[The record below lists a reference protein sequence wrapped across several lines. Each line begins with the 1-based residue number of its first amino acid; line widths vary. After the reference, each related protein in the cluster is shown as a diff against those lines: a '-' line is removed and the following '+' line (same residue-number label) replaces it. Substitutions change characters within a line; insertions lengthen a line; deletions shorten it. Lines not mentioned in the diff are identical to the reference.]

1 MFKHWE
7 KYMKNMTKII
17 KGLVVAAII
26 SAFSFA
32 AYAKDS
38 SDSRKP
44 TRIPVHNWSS
54 QIVMAYVIGGILTD
68 EMGQNVEYVPAD
80 SNKVYESIRIGDV
93 DISHEVWQSA
103 FGKSFDNA
111 RDAGGLLDW
120 GDHEARSLEDM
131 GYPNWV
137 VDKGLCPGLPSWEA
151 LKSADCA
158 KNFATPDSEGK
169 GRWLEGPQT
178 WHQDLMP
185 QRMTALGLDDLWVV
199 KFAGSADALW
209 AEIAAAEK
217 EGRGTI
223 IFNWTP
229 NFTDGSGFTFID
241 FPPYTD
247 GCRPVDGGDGKCG
260 SPDGYLKKAV
270 NENWPKSHPDAAA
283 MFKKLSFTTGQIGA
297 MAAYVDIDKMT
308 HQDAAKKW
316 LKKNKKVWKKFTKK

>member
-1 MFKHWE
+1 MLF
-7 KYMKNMTKII
+7 
-17 KGLVVAAII
+17 
-26 SAFSFA
+26 
-32 AYAKDS
+32 
-38 SDSRKP
+38 R
-44 TRIPVHNWSS
+44 
-54 QIVMAYVIGGILTD
+54 
-68 EMGQNVEYVPAD
+68 
-80 SNKVYESIRIGDV
+80 
-93 DISHEVWQSA
+93 
-103 FGKSFDNA
+103 
-111 RDAGGLLDW
+111 
-120 GDHEARSLEDM
+120 
-131 GYPNWV
+131 
-137 VDKGLCPGLPSWEA
+137 SWEA

-209 AEIAAAEK
+209 AELAAAEK

-229 NFTDGSGFTFID
+229 NFTDGAGFTFID

-270 NENWPKSHPDAAA
+270 SEKWTKTHPDAAK
-283 MFKKLSFTTGQIGA
+283 MFKKLAFTTGQIGA
-297 MAAYVDIDKMT
+297 MAAYVDVDKMT
-308 HQDAAKKW
+308 HEDAGKKW
-316 LKKNKKVWKKFTKK
+316 LKKNKKVWKKFTK

>member
-1 MFKHWE
+1 M
-7 KYMKNMTKII
+7 NMIRII

-32 AYAKDS
+32 TYAA
-38 SDSRKP
+38 DSRKP

-68 EMGQNVEYVPAD
+68 HMGQNVEYVPAD
-80 SNKVYESIRIGDV
+80 TQAVYESIRIGDV

-103 FGKSFDNA
+103 FGKSFDTA

-120 GDHEARSLEDM
+120 GDHEARTLEDM

-158 KNFATPDSEGK
+158 KNFATPDSDGK
-169 GRWLEGPQT
+169 GRMLEGPQT
-178 WHQDLMP
+178 WHGDLIP
-185 QRMTALGLDDLWVV
+185 QRIDALGLGDLWVV

-209 AEIAAAEK
+209 AELAAAKK
-217 EGRGTI
+217 EDRGTI

-229 NFTDGSGFTFID
+229 NFTDGAGFTFID
-241 FPPYTD
+241 FPPYTA
-247 GCRPVDGGDGKCG
+247 GCRPEDGGDGKCG

-270 NENWPKSHPDAAA
+270 NADFVKTHPKAAA
-283 MFKKLSFTTGQIGA
+283 AFKKMSFSTGQIGA
-297 MAAYVDIDKMT
+297 MAALVDVDKLT
-308 HQDAAKKW
+308 HEDAGKKW
-316 LKKNKKVWKKFTKK
+316 LKDNKKVWKAFTK